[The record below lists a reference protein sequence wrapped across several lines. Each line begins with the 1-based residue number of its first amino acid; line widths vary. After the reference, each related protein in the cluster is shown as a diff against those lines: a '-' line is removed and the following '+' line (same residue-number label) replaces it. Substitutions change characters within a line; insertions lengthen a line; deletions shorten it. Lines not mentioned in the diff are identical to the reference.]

1 MKVAL
6 LAGATGL
13 IGSQV
18 LKLLLDD
25 PEYHEVKIL
34 TRRAIDVSHHKLRTI
49 LADVDSLKNVVG
61 ELKADT
67 VFCCLGTTMKKAGSK
82 EAFRKID
89 FTYPLEIASA
99 THRLGAKQFLLVSAL
114 GADPSSS
121 IFYNKVKGETEDAI
135 GKLGFTSFHIFRPS
149 LLLGDR
155 NESRPG
161 EDAAKIVYKYL
172 GFIIPAKYKGVEAS
186 NVARAMIHFAR
197 IEKDG
202 KHIHQ
207 SIELQ
212 SFGK

>member
-161 EDAAKIVYKYL
+161 EDAAKIVYK
-172 GFIIPAKYKGVEAS
+172 
-186 NVARAMIHFAR
+186 
-197 IEKDG
+197 
-202 KHIHQ
+202 
-207 SIELQ
+207 
-212 SFGK
+212 

>member
-6 LAGATGL
+6 VAGATGL
-13 IGSQV
+13 IGNEV

-34 TRRAIDVSHHKLRTI
+34 TRRPVDISHRKLKTV
-49 LADVDSLKNVVG
+49 LADVDSLKKVAG

-67 VFCCLGTTMKKAGSK
+67 IFCCLGTTMKKAGSK

-89 FTYPLEIASA
+89 FTYPLEIASIA
-99 THRLGAKQFLLVSAL
+99 HQSGAKQFLLVSAL

-121 IFYNKVKGETEDAI
+121 IFYNKVKGEIEEAI
-135 GKLGFTSFHIFRPS
+135 AKLGFTSYHIFRPS

-155 NESRPG
+155 SESRPG
-161 EDAAKIVYKYL
+161 EDAAKVVYKYL
-172 GFIIPAKYKGVEAS
+172 GFLIPQKYKGIEAS
-186 NVARAMIHFAR
+186 RVARAMVHYAR
-197 IEKDG
+197 EERDG
-202 KHIHQ
+202 KHIHE